1 MINRYILAAA
11 ICLLIAGC
19 TGLSSSK
26 SPQNESKETAEGIY
40 PEPDMVIA
48 SALEDY
54 RPSLNSVTGEKIA
67 MVTDTLQFGK
77 PESPLGNLVADALRF
92 RAGSEL
98 GQFVNIGI
106 IGEISFRIFLTPGEL
121 TRGEVMEFMPYDNN
135 LVVLSLTGNKIAELA
150 NQIAAQGG
158 GPVSGMRFSI
168 ADGQARGIL
177 VNSQVLD
184 LNKSYTVATSNWVAN
199 GGDRFPALWQ
209 YTDRIDLDVNIRQ
222 LYLDYFKS
230 RREIDPVTDGRIR
243 R

>member
-1 MINRYILAAA
+1 MTNRYILAAA
-11 ICLLIAGC
+11 FCLLIAGC

-26 SPQNESKETAEGIY
+26 SPKTEHKEIKEGIY
-40 PEPDMVIA
+40 PQPDMVIA
-48 SALEDY
+48 SALDNY
-54 RPSLNSVTGEKIA
+54 RPSLNSVTGERIA

-98 GQFVNIGI
+98 RQFVNIGV
-106 IGEISFRIFLTPGEL
+106 IGEISFRLFLTPGEL
-121 TRGEVMEFMPYDNN
+121 TRGEVMEFMPYDNH
-135 LVVLSLTGNKIAELA
+135 LVVLSLTGNKVAELA
-150 NQIAAQGG
+150 NQISEQGG
-158 GPVSGMRFSI
+158 GPVSGMRFRI
-168 ADGQARGIL
+168 VDGEARGIL

-184 LNKSYTVATSNWVAN
+184 LNKSYTVATSNWIAN
-199 GGDRFPALWQ
+199 GGDRFPALWE

-230 RREIDPVTDGRIR
+230 RREIEPVTDGRIR

>member
-1 MINRYILAAA
+1 MTNRYILALAF
-11 ICLLIAGC
+11 CLLIAGC

-26 SPQNESKETAEGIY
+26 SPDIESIETTEGIY
-40 PEPDMVIA
+40 PEPDLAIESV
-48 SALEDY
+48 LDDY
-54 RPSLNSVTGEKIA
+54 RPPLKSVTGEKIA

-98 GQFVNIGI
+98 GQFVNIGV
-106 IGEISFRIFLTPGEL
+106 IGETSFRLFLTPGEL

-135 LVVLSLTGNKIAELA
+135 LVVLSLTGKKVAELA

-158 GPVSGMRFSI
+158 GPVSGMRFRI
-168 ADGQARGIL
+168 VDGHARGIL

-184 LNKSYTVATSNWVAN
+184 VNKSYSVATSNGVAN
-199 GGDRFPALWQ
+199 GGDRFPALWE
-209 YTDRIDLDVNIRQ
+209 YTDRVDLDVNIRQ
-222 LYLDYFKS
+222 LYLDYFRS
-230 RREIDPVTDGRIR
+230 RREIEPVTDGRIR